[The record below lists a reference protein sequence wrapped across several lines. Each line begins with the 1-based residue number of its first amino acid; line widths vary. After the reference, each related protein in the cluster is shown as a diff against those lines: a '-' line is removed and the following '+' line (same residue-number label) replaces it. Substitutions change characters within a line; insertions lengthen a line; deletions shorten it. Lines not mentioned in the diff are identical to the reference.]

1 MTAILGYADGKNV
14 WIAGDSGAM
23 NGGWQRF
30 TVRERKVW
38 RSGEML
44 IGCCGRWAVS
54 QLLQSL
60 FLPPEQKAGV
70 TDIFYLYGWF
80 IPALKAFLEEYKTP
94 MANDET
100 TTGLIIGY
108 HGTLYHIDSYFNT
121 NAIEPQL
128 VADGAGGDLAKG
140 AFEAC
145 RMNALSVEGSML
157 KALEIAGRHNLTVAP
172 PYYVEMI

>member
-1 MTAILGYADGKNV
+1 MTAIIGFADGEHV
-14 WIAGDSGAM
+14 WIGGDSGAV

-30 TVRERKVW
+30 TIRERKVW
-38 RSGEML
+38 HCGDML

-60 FLPPEQKAGV
+60 FLPPPHEDGL
-70 TDIFYLYGWF
+70 TDIKYLYGCF

-94 MANDET
+94 MVNDET
-100 TTGLIIGY
+100 TTGLLIGY
-108 HGTLYHIDSYFNT
+108 RGVIYHIDSYFNT
-121 NAIEPQL
+121 NAIEPQ
-128 VADGAGGDLAKG
+128 VVSDGAGGDLAMG

-157 KALEIAGRHNLTVAP
+157 KALEIAARHNLTVAP
-172 PYYVEMI
+172 PFYVECI